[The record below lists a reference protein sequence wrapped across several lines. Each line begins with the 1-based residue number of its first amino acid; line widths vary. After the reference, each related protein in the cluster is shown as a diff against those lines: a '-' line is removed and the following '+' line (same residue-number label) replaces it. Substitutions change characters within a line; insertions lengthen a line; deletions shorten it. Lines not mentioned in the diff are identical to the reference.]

1 MNPDWV
7 GWAASMVLMATLI
20 RQIATVAR
28 DPDAGGVSR
37 WLFIGQCVAS
47 CGFIA
52 YSVLVG
58 NLVFIV
64 TNSCILLTA
73 IAGQWVV
80 TRRKRAA
87 KHDSMPVT

>member
-1 MNPDWV
+1 MNADWV
-7 GWAASMVLMATLI
+7 GWGASAILLATLI
-20 RQIATVAR
+20 RQIITTAR
-28 DPDAGGVSR
+28 DPDASGVSR
-37 WLFIGQCVAS
+37 WLFVGQCAAS

-73 IAGQWVV
+73 FVGQWVV
-80 TRRKRAA
+80 SRRK
-87 KHDSMPVT
+87 K